1 METCPKKPKL
11 KAMKKTMSALDK
23 ATKYTTT
30 DLPKN
35 IGLKE
40 LKQEGYDAIVKLT
53 EGQAKTKLRELQ
65 LLPSRSVKE
74 RECYKCGTRFRWQK
88 KINKHRCTNWE
99 CDTRVAQLALTYT
112 PLWHMHR
119 GGTMSYKTFLKA
131 LYIFALKIP
140 QDSARHILGCG
151 YDSAE
156 NWFRMFRL
164 ATAYAELFKGRSMH
178 FPDGTVEF
186 DATKTVINRSSS
198 NKKNTHCGRFLVIYH
213 RESGAYALEPL
224 PDKAVLKGAPPPP
237 ESYDEV
243 HTPIRKKVHKGHV
256 LSADSGKA
264 FKKTHKIHFED
275 KGIPYATVVH
285 RNKQFSK
292 VVRIPITSLSKRIRN
307 RVALL
312 PTTNTRTYRY
322 KAGDNKAEN
331 TFCVVKRNLKR
342 MNLSRNPGRAS
353 VNFLSA
359 AWLTKNVGLEKVA
372 KALAY
377 YQKALTDSIPPAD
390 AYKSLDWLKSMEP
403 MP

>member
-156 NWFRMFRL
+156 NWFQMFRL

-243 HTPIRKKVHKGHV
+243 HTPIRKKVHNGHV

-275 KGIPYATVVH
+275 KGIPLCH
-285 RNKQFSK
+285 
-292 VVRIPITSLSKRIRN
+292 
-307 RVALL
+307 
-312 PTTNTRTYRY
+312 
-322 KAGDNKAEN
+322 
-331 TFCVVKRNLKR
+331 C
-342 MNLSRNPGRAS
+342 RAQEQAVLQGGKDS
-353 VNFLSA
+353 YHFA
-359 AWLTKNVGLEKVA
+359 LEKDPQPSCTPANHKYANVPLQSRGQQGGEHLLRREA
-372 KALAY
+372 ELEEDEPFSEPRQGVRELPQRCLAD
-377 YQKALTDSIPPAD
+377 QECGFGKGGKGFGLLSEGTHR
-390 AYKSLDWLKSMEP
+390 LDP
-403 MP
+403 TC